1 MKNIKLLVF
10 FLWNFTALYSVTF
23 TSDRITFFWFGSNIN
38 ENQNIYTL
46 IKNLQNDILFVYKFE
61 FIYRTRVNKKCPDSD
76 SHPVIM
82 DRKIRD
88 NVMLIRRKQLTD
100 YFDID
105 LIPVSFGG
113 KRERINDILKE
124 YSPLH

>member
-1 MKNIKLLVF
+1 
-10 FLWNFTALYSVTF
+10 
-23 TSDRITFFWFGSNIN
+23 
-38 ENQNIYTL
+38 
-46 IKNLQNDILFVYKFE
+46 
-61 FIYRTRVNKKCPDSD
+61 
-76 SHPVIM
+76 M